1 MFFKKTVKITSEAEF
16 LELLVFPF
24 NFISHS
30 LPPKKLTLENLPKTS
45 PGDNF
50 MVKYGR
56 KTWNVEV
63 SNTAIQ
69 KKCLTKFEHDDR
81 K

>member
-30 LPPKKLTLENLPKTS
+30 LPQKKLALENLPKTS

-63 SNTAIQ
+63 FNTAIQ